1 MERFHCCTLTRVFIM
16 QPQVLALIA
25 TVYVM
30 GSGWEPLGPFGGS
43 AAIIQV
49 EQPSGAL
56 LAATS
61 NAQIYRSENDGEL
74 WKPLPFPAQLRA
86 NLHALVIDRQNAGVY
101 FAGLS
106 SDVPQYSGI
115 MRTSDR
121 GITWERIREPGLT
134 DVWSI
139 AIWQR
144 DSSIIAAGA
153 ENGLWLTQDSGATW
167 KHIVSGDSFDLK
179 PVVSLAFDPW
189 DSKILYAGTPRLA
202 WKTADGGAT
211 WQLIHKGMRDDSDI
225 FSILI
230 ESQRQRK
237 IFAATCGGIYRS
249 PDGGASWTKLSE
261 AKGAASRTYHIAQ
274 DPFRANVLL
283 AGTSLGLIKSVD
295 SGHTWRRLSSLS
307 TRWIE
312 FDSGRTNRVFIAT
325 DEAGLFRSDDAGE
338 TRQPINQGFS
348 NRLFSAFSVAD
359 DALWVMALTAGGSS
373 VLRLAEPE
381 GWQEFPLSGIT
392 GPVNGIS
399 GTSPD
404 DLWIHDTLSMDEGSV
419 LAATSRGLA
428 RSRDSGVT
436 WQLEPGALAGSTVT
450 ALCKHPTRRGV
461 FFAAR
466 FGEIFVTRD
475 HARTWTPLMA
485 GDEGPDD
492 LIALLVLPAK
502 VSPEEVSPGNRDR
515 LLALSRSR
523 GVYTIALP
531 TRLEEL
537 RARVAP

>member
-1 MERFHCCTLTRVFIM
+1 
-16 QPQVLALIA
+16 
-25 TVYVM
+25 
-30 GSGWEPLGPFGGS
+30 
-43 AAIIQV
+43 
-49 EQPSGAL
+49 
-56 LAATS
+56 
-61 NAQIYRSENDGEL
+61 
-74 WKPLPFPAQLRA
+74 
-86 NLHALVIDRQNAGVY
+86 
-101 FAGLS
+101 
-106 SDVPQYSGI
+106 
-115 MRTSDR
+115 
-121 GITWERIREPGLT
+121 
-134 DVWSI
+134 
-139 AIWQR
+139 
-144 DSSIIAAGA
+144 
-153 ENGLWLTQDSGATW
+153 
-167 KHIVSGDSFDLK
+167 
-179 PVVSLAFDPW
+179 
-189 DSKILYAGTPRLA
+189 LA
-202 WKTADGGAT
+202 WKTTDGGAT
-211 WQLIHKGMRDDSDI
+211 WQLIHKGMVEDSDV
-225 FSILI
+225 FSILV
-230 ESQRQRK
+230 ENQRQRK

-249 PDGGASWTKLSE
+249 LDGGAAWTKLSQ

-295 SGHTWRRLSSLS
+295 SGNTWRRLSSLS

-348 NRLFSAFSVAD
+348 NRLFSAFSVAE

-373 VLRLAEPE
+373 VLRLAESE

-404 DLWIHDTLSMDEGSV
+404 DLWIHDTLPMDDGSV

-428 RSRDSGVT
+428 RSRDSGMT
-436 WQLEPGALAGSTVT
+436 WQLELGTLAGSTVT
-450 ALCKHPTRRGV
+450 ALCKHPTRREV

-475 HARTWTPLMA
+475 HARTWIPLMA

-502 VSPEEVSPGNRDR
+502 MLPGPVLPEDGSPGNRDR

-531 TRLEEL
+531 TKLEEL